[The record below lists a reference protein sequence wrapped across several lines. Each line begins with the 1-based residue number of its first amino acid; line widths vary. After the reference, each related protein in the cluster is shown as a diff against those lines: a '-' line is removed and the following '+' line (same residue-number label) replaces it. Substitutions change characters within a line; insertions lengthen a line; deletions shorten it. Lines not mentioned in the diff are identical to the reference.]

1 MIDYKF
7 VTDTLAAGVLLAIPL
22 TMASL
27 GEIISERAGVINI
40 GIEGYM
46 LLGTMAGYMGAYF
59 TGNAWAGILV
69 AIVGSTI
76 LSLLHAFIS
85 VSLRSDQLVS
95 GIGINILTFGLTSFI
110 YRISP
115 MGGLKPTVPSFK
127 PLHLPYLS
135 DAPAIGPIFFRG

>member
-85 VSLRSDQLVS
+85 VSLR
-95 GIGINILTFGLTSFI
+95 
-110 YRISP
+110 
-115 MGGLKPTVPSFK
+115 
-127 PLHLPYLS
+127 
-135 DAPAIGPIFFRG
+135 